1 MLNSRQVLDTKE
13 KIMSNNNKKIFFKKR
28 FYMEPFKFFRYTVSL
43 RVIKSLRVLVLEKK
57 KKVLGTLYDR
67 KTLL

>member
-1 MLNSRQVLDTKE
+1 
-13 KIMSNNNKKIFFKKR
+13 
-28 FYMEPFKFFRYTVSL
+28 MEPFKFFRYTVSL

-57 KKVLGTLYDR
+57 KVLGTLYDR